1 MIRPTLLRR
10 LLLLD
15 ARIKLRHKLLIAFI
29 LIVLIP
35 TLSIGFFSYKKSS
48 SIIQEQTSHAYL
60 EALRQTTINISYR
73 LREVEN
79 ISELIYTNEKL
90 QKIVRRA
97 AAQELSISEVYEDYK
112 SLTEI
117 ITNLEK
123 NRNIFR
129 IRLFVPGN
137 PLYATENRNIFPINA
152 VDAQK
157 LNEELLSQ
165 PGFMKWSFVGQQAY
179 LSNGIKS
186 VLSLNR
192 LMKDFEQVNNVLGA
206 VAIDV
211 DENTLNEVLRDM
223 SLSLPYQA
231 LLVNKDTVITTYT
244 NNKSDQLSISWDM
257 LRNKLQSHPL
267 PYKGYEK
274 LEMDGKSY
282 LYLVHPVDQLDWRLV
297 VLIPTI
303 NITDQSTLLGFFIS
317 ILTLILVVAAIL
329 LSIVLSGRITRPIHI
344 LADKMK
350 GIEQGNFGEM
360 VEVTGHDE
368 ISLLQRR
375 FNRMSTEINSL
386 IEEVYKIT
394 ISKQQEEMKVL
405 ESRINSHFL
414 YNTLD
419 TVKWM
424 AFRNKEPD
432 IVQIVTS
439 LSKFFRISLN
449 KGNDVLTV
457 DKELEHVAAYMDI
470 QNVRFNGQ
478 LGYHPVVDAEILGLE
493 IIKLILQPIVENGI
507 IHGVN
512 RKADKKGNIVI
523 RGVIVGEFIEF
534 MVIDD
539 GVGMDAAAKDCLFT
553 SYTTGYGLRNVH
565 QRLVLTYGPDCG
577 VRVWSKPGMGTAVKL
592 ILHKERR
599 ALPLERA

>member
-90 QKIVRRA
+90 QKIVRKA
-97 AAQELSISEVYEDYK
+97 AVQELSISEVYEDYK

-129 IRLFVPGN
+129 IRLFVPDN
-137 PLYATENRNIFPINA
+137 PLYATENRNIFPVNA

-274 LEMDGKSY
+274 LVIDGKSY

-329 LSIVLSGRITRPIHI
+329 LSIVLSDRITRPIHI

-478 LGYHPVVDAEILGLE
+478 LGYYPAIDAELLGLE

-512 RKADKKGNIVI
+512 RKVDKKGSIVI
-523 RGVIVGEFIEF
+523 RGVIVGDFIEF

-539 GVGMDAAAKDCLFT
+539 GVGMDAAARDRLFT
-553 SYTTGYGLRNVH
+553 SSTTGYGLRNVH

-592 ILHKERR
+592 ILRKERK
-599 ALPLERA
+599 ALPMERA

>member
-97 AAQELSISEVYEDYK
+97 AAQKLSISEVYEDYK

-165 PGFMKWSFVGQQAY
+165 PGFMKWSFVDQQAY

-478 LGYHPVVDAEILGLE
+478 LGYHPVIEAEILGLE

-539 GVGMDAAAKDCLFT
+539 GVGMDAAARDRLFT
-553 SYTTGYGLRNVH
+553 SSTTGYGLRNVH

-592 ILHKERR
+592 ILRKERR

>member
-1 MIRPTLLRR
+1 
-10 LLLLD
+10 
-15 ARIKLRHKLLIAFI
+15 
-29 LIVLIP
+29 
-35 TLSIGFFSYKKSS
+35 
-48 SIIQEQTSHAYL
+48 
-60 EALRQTTINISYR
+60 
-73 LREVEN
+73 
-79 ISELIYTNEKL
+79 
-90 QKIVRRA
+90 
-97 AAQELSISEVYEDYK
+97 
-112 SLTEI
+112 
-117 ITNLEK
+117 
-123 NRNIFR
+123 
-129 IRLFVPGN
+129 
-137 PLYATENRNIFPINA
+137 
-152 VDAQK
+152 
-157 LNEELLSQ
+157 
-165 PGFMKWSFVGQQAY
+165 MKWSFVDQQAY

-478 LGYHPVVDAEILGLE
+478 LGYHPVIEAEILGLE

-539 GVGMDAAAKDCLFT
+539 GVGMDAAARDRLFT
-553 SYTTGYGLRNVH
+553 SSTTGYGLRNVH
-565 QRLVLTYGPDCG
+565 QRLVLTYGRIVGLGSGANP
-577 VRVWSKPGMGTAVKL
+577 VWARLSS
-592 ILHKERR
+592 
-599 ALPLERA
+599 

>member
-1 MIRPTLLRR
+1 MIKNMFLRR
-10 LLLLD
+10 LLLFD
-15 ARIKLRHKLLIAFI
+15 ARIKLRHKLLVAFI

-35 TLSIGFFSYKKSS
+35 TLSIGFFSYQKSS

-60 EALRQTTINISYR
+60 EALRQTSINIAYR

-90 QKIVRRA
+90 QKIVRKA
-97 AAQELSISEVYEDYK
+97 AAGELSISEVYEDYK

-123 NRNIFR
+123 NRNIYR

-137 PLYATENRNIFPINA
+137 PLYATENRNIFPSNKE
-152 VDAQK
+152 DAQK
-157 LNEELLSQ
+157 LYEELITQ
-165 PGFMKWSFVGQQAY
+165 PGLMKWSYNGNQAY
-179 LSNGIKS
+179 LSNGFKS
-186 VLSLNR
+186 VISLHR
-192 LMKDFEQVNNVLGA
+192 LMKDFDQVNNVLGA
-206 VAIDV
+206 VAIDM

-231 LLVNKDTVITTYT
+231 MLVNQDTLITAYT
-244 NNKSDQLSISWDM
+244 NKQDTPAIGWDE
-257 LRNKLQSHPL
+257 LKQKLQIQSIVNR
-267 PYKGYEK
+267 GYEK
-274 LEMDGKSY
+274 IEFQGKTY
-282 LYLVHPVDQLDWRLV
+282 LYLVHPVEQLDWKLIVLV
-297 VLIPTI
+297 PTT
-303 NITDQSTLLGFFIS
+303 NITDQSTLLGFFIFG
-317 ILTLILVVAAIL
+317 LTLILVAAAIV
-329 LSIVLSGRITRPIHI
+329 LSIVLSGKITHRIHI

-360 VEVTGHDE
+360 VEVSGNDE

-375 FNRMSTEINSL
+375 FNRMSTEINNL

-405 ESRINSHFL
+405 EGRINSHFL

-424 AFRNKEPD
+424 AFRNNEPD

-457 DKELEHVAAYMDI
+457 EKELEHVGAYMDI
-470 QNVRFNGQ
+470 QNVRFNGL
-478 LGYHPVVDAEILGLE
+478 LGFHPNIDTELSHIE
-493 IIKLILQPIVENGI
+493 MIKLILQPVVENAI
-507 IHGVN
+507 IHGIN
-512 RKADKKGNIVI
+512 KKQDKQGNIAI
-523 RGVIVGEFIEF
+523 KGGIVGDFIEF
-534 MVIDD
+534 TVIDD
-539 GVGMDAAAKDCLFT
+539 GVGMDRATLGALFEET
-553 SYTTGYGLRNVH
+553 GTGYGLRNVH
-565 QRLVLTYGPDCG
+565 QRLVLSYGPDCG
-577 VRVWSKPGMGTAVKL
+577 VTVWSKPGMGTAVKL
-592 ILHKERR
+592 TLRKNRRVFPEERT
-599 ALPLERA
+599 

>member
-112 SLTEI
+112 NLTEI

-137 PLYATENRNIFPINA
+137 PLYATENRNIFPIHA
-152 VDAQK
+152 VDAEK

-539 GVGMDAAAKDCLFT
+539 GVGMDAAARDRLFT
-553 SYTTGYGLRNVH
+553 SSTTGYGLRNVH

-592 ILHKERR
+592 ILRKERR

>member
-35 TLSIGFFSYKKSS
+35 TLSIGFFSYQKSS

-152 VDAQK
+152 VDAEK
-157 LNEELLSQ
+157 LNKELLSQ
-165 PGFMKWSFVGQQAY
+165 PGFMKWSFVDQQAY

-244 NNKSDQLSISWDM
+244 NNKSDQLSISWDI

-274 LEMDGKSY
+274 LEIDGKSY

-344 LADKMK
+344 LAEKMK

-478 LGYHPVVDAEILGLE
+478 LGYHPVIDAEILGLE

-523 RGVIVGEFIEF
+523 RGVIVGDFIEF

-539 GVGMDAAAKDCLFT
+539 GVGMDAAAKDRLFT
-553 SYTTGYGLRNVH
+553 SSTTGYGLRNVH

-592 ILHKERR
+592 ILRKERR
-599 ALPLERA
+599 TLPLERA